1 MVRFKNRY
9 ISVEIDNG
17 LSITQPLNV
26 NPQELYNEIIN
37 KVKFVHGIV
46 GLGSVKP
53 GLKVIYC
60 NELTRIIIIR
70 VRHGPHRLISSILP
84 LLKKIKN
91 IDCSLKIIYVG
102 ATLQHC
108 YKAILK
114 HQKKVLPGVLPSFNF
129 EEWSENKSK
138 FDNLG
143 NLKSDEILTPR
154 NSLKF

>member
-17 LSITQPLNV
+17 LSITQPLNL
-26 NPQELYNEIIN
+26 NTQDLYNEIIN

-60 NELTRIIIIR
+60 NELTRIAIIR
-70 VRHGPHRLISSILP
+70 VRHGPHRLIASVLP
-84 LLKKIKN
+84 LFRKIKN
-91 IDCSLKIIYVG
+91 IDCNFRIIYVG

-108 YKAILK
+108 YRAILR
-114 HQKKVLPGVLPSFNF
+114 HQKKTISGPLPNLNF

-138 FDNLG
+138 FDRLG
-143 NLKSDEILTPR
+143 NLKSDEIGTPR
-154 NSLKF
+154 SS